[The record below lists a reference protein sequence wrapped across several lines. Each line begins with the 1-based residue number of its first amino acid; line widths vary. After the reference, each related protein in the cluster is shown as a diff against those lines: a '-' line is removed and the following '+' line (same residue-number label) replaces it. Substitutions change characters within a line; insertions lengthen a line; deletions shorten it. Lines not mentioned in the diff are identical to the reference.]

1 MEKKENYK
9 VFVSS
14 LLNSKSKE
22 ESSKMLR
29 EVYHRIKEN
38 LEPHQIELIA
48 LKNTSDI
55 WARDYMPI
63 QIDEKTFVAYEYKPD
78 YLCSKGSHK
87 YITKRFS
94 SSDKIKENKEIYK
107 NKEEH
112 ELPLYQPN
120 VTVRECHLI
129 LDGGNVIVCGD
140 KIILTDKVFIENR
153 SKSPEHVIGELKR
166 AFEKEPVI
174 IPSDPYEIEY
184 SRENYELPLCHAD
197 GVLAPINDDTIII
210 SDYGKDPKRYVPALM
225 NVLTR
230 YFKPK
235 NIKQFDFG
243 ENWTEDA
250 WVYINFLRVG
260 DLILIP
266 EIEYDKGGKLNPSH
280 KDYLEKLK
288 ACNAEAKRQLK
299 NFSGVENIVGIDT
312 TALTLGIDKDGKEVN
327 SNCGGALHCIS
338 WEVKVLP
345 VQNTAYTQLNL

>member
-1 MEKKENYK
+1 MEKKEKYK
-9 VFVSS
+9 VFVSN
-14 LLNSKSKE
+14 LLNSKSKD
-22 ESSKMLR
+22 ESSEIFR
-29 EVYHRIKEN
+29 EVYHRIKEK
-38 LEPHQIELIA
+38 LEAHRIELIA

-63 QIDEKTFVAYEYKPD
+63 QIEEKTFVAYEYKPD
-78 YLCSKGSHK
+78 YLCSKENHK

-107 NKEEH
+107 NKEEF

-120 VTVRECHLI
+120 VTIRECHLI
-129 LDGGNVIVCGD
+129 LDGGNVVVCGD
-140 KIILTDKVFIENR
+140 NIILTDKVFIENR
-153 SKSPEHVIGELKR
+153 PKTPEYIIGELKR
-166 AFEKEPVI
+166 AFGKEVVI

-184 SRENYELPLCHAD
+184 ARENYELPLCHAD

-210 SDYGKDPKRYVPALM
+210 SDYGKDVKGYVPALM
-225 NVLTR
+225 NVLTK
-230 YFKPK
+230 YFKPE

-250 WVYINFLRVG
+250 WVYINFLHVG

-266 EIEYDKGGKLNPSH
+266 EIEYNKKDKDGNLELAH
-280 KDYLEKLK
+280 QDHLEKLK

-299 NFSGVENIVGIDT
+299 NFSGVENIVGINT
-312 TALTLGIDKDGKEVN
+312 TALTLGINKNGEEVN

-338 WEVKVLP
+338 WELKEEE
-345 VQNTAYTQLNL
+345 YTKC